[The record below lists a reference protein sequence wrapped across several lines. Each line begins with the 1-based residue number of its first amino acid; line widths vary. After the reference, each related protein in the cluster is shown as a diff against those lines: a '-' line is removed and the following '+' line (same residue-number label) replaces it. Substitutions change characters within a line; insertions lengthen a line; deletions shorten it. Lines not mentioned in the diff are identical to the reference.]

1 MPRSLF
7 NHEIRGLLFAAA
19 LVAPLDAETPAVDAI
34 SSRMKGFVEAREVAG
49 AVTLV
54 ADTDRILH
62 LSAEG
67 LSDVENKKPM
77 AADSLFWIASMT
89 KPITGTAVMMM
100 HEAGLLSI
108 NDPVSKFLPEFTDL
122 KDADGN
128 KVSITI
134 KQCLTHSTGLSEL
147 TSEET
152 KGVTTLE
159 ALTPLIAR

>member
-1 MPRSLF
+1 MPRSHF
-7 NHEIRGLLFAAA
+7 KNEIRGLLFAAT
-19 LVAPLDAETPAVDAI
+19 LITRLDAGTPAIDAI

-54 ADTDRILH
+54 ADPNRILH

-67 LSDVENKKPM
+67 LSHVENKKPM

-108 NDPVSKFLPEFTDL
+108 DDPVSKFLPEFADL

-134 KQCLTHSTGLSEL
+134 KQCLTHSPG
-147 TSEET
+147 
-152 KGVTTLE
+152 
-159 ALTPLIAR
+159 